1 MIKEKQEKKK
11 FRTIE
16 EFIEG
21 ANTETTARR
30 ARKRPSKENL
40 LLSIA
45 GRGSME
51 DYDKPILIYIKR
63 DIRQDIEKHCV
74 GSKQGIINY
83 LLRRGLDDLIKNKI
97 LVVEEQY

>member
-1 MIKEKQEKKK
+1 MKEKQGHKK
-11 FRTIE
+11 FKTME

-21 ANTETTARR
+21 ADKETTARK

-51 DYDKPILIYIKR
+51 DYDKPILIYIRR
-63 DIRQDIEKHCV
+63 DIQQDIEKHCA

-83 LLRRGLDDLIKNKI
+83 LLRKGLDDLIKNKI